1 VQVKKICRS
10 VETIF
15 DFTTRPTLGP
25 DQSLECTI
33 CFLLNLY
40 VLKHDLSRGNSLYA
54 KKNPVGYC
62 CVVVFFHRFSVCQG
76 VEALGL
82 STFFSLV
89 FVSFVA
95 VCLWDRYGNSRIT
108 CVSFSCLKLYF
119 FLLKNVPQ
127 LYDRGKKRPHQGQL
141 TATIYSSSYWWQIE
155 RVK

>member
-54 KKNPVGYC
+54 KKKPCWLLLRC
-62 CVVVFFHRFSVCQG
+62 C
-76 VEALGL
+76 LL
-82 STFFSLV
+82 SQVLSLSGCRGTGPQYFFFSCFCFFRCCMSLGP
-89 FVSFVA
+89 
-95 VCLWDRYGNSRIT
+95 GNSRIT

-127 LYDRGKKRPHQGQL
+127 LYDRGKKTPPSRP
-141 TATIYSSSYWWQIE
+141 TYSNYLQ
-155 RVK
+155 